1 MSAHP
6 KSFGTAAAALREQEF
21 ARLAAA
27 VVPTLESLRSLTP
40 EPFRAQVATM
50 LERFSY
56 ELVTGEK
63 TATLVA
69 VKDGRKYIIAVAPPA
84 EHAPTSIREL
94 ARLHAAVVANNA
106 AAGFFVTSRSFTP
119 DAEAYAATAPLKLV
133 DGAKLLASIQRS
145 MADVVMPQTYKAMC
159 RCCGDIVLHRLDRAE
174 AIPCRDGHP
183 VAPTIARAALIAP
196 PRSVGS
202 PGRGELRPPAKPA
215 QRQAHNA
222 RYRKRVWRKAQPPHN
237 A

>member
-1 MSAHP
+1 MTAHP
-6 KSFGTAAAALREQEF
+6 EYFGTAAAALREQEF
-21 ARLAAA
+21 VRLAAG

-50 LERFSY
+50 LERFGY
-56 ELVTGEK
+56 ELVIGERA
-63 TATLVA
+63 ATLVA

-94 ARLHAAVVANNA
+94 ARLHAAVVDANA
-106 AAGFFVTSRSFTP
+106 AAGFFVTSRDFTP
-119 DAEAYAATAPLKLV
+119 DAEAYAATAPIKLV

-145 MADVVMPQTYKAMC
+145 MADIVMPETYKAMC

-196 PRSVGS
+196 PRPVGS
-202 PGRGELRPPAKPA
+202 SGRGEPHPSANAAHR
-215 QRQAHNA
+215 RAHNA
-222 RYRKRVWRKAQPPHN
+222 RYRKRMRRQLPRSRQK
-237 A
+237 